1 MSIYTWRRQSVRTF
15 ELSWMKPVKLNA
27 DVMRFDG
34 MQEVESGDIQ
44 L

>member
-1 MSIYTWRRQSVRTF
+1 MSIYTWRQSVRMI

-27 DVMRFDG
+27 DGMGFDG